1 MAIQIKRQGGGA
13 TSTAAAA
20 SPSSLNY
27 GELACASNGD
37 LYVGN
42 GSRKPVGVVTTNG
55 NKNISGTMR
64 FSNSTTF
71 YSSVNFRGGNVFTG
85 ASTFSNSVKFSSS
98 VNFASSASF
107 QTISVSDNIN
117 FSNVSNGQKGLYG
130 VIGDDDA
137 WRIQGGA
144 SAVNAGY
151 LEIATADDGNEPSYV
166 RQYLYGKVD
175 AKGKYQ
181 FCKIL

>member
-42 GSRKPVGVVTTNG
+42 GSRKSVGVVTTNG

-64 FSNSTTF
+64 FSGSTTF
-71 YSSVNFRGGNVFTG
+71 HSAANFRGGNVFTG
-85 ASTFSNSVKFSSS
+85 ASTFSNSVRFGSP
-98 VNFASSASF
+98 VNFASSAGF
-107 QTISVSDNIN
+107 QVIDILGWKIIFLLLVIRLYMPSSP
-117 FSNVSNGQKGLYG
+117 FSN
-130 VIGDDDA
+130 
-137 WRIQGGA
+137 
-144 SAVNAGY
+144 
-151 LEIATADDGNEPSYV
+151 
-166 RQYLYGKVD
+166 
-175 AKGKYQ
+175 
-181 FCKIL
+181 